1 MKRVILSATRT
12 GIITKITDGFKSAG
26 CNEVIVTKHTDS
38 FCKLHM
44 ILPNGK
50 RTTITVWYDYNVV
63 KNGKATKVNRL
74 TWKSSYVVDSEGNVF
89 DGNTLVGKAFVE
101 VQGESY
107 ERTRNNYLIRSIR
120 TDSGDV
126 IIDHPEK
133 ANNYKTVVDT
143 LQSRKI
149 THRS

>member
-1 MKRVILSATRT
+1 MKRVILSATRKQ
-12 GIITKITDGFKSAG
+12 IITKITDGFKAAG
-26 CNEVIVTKHTDS
+26 CNEVTVTKQNDS
-38 FCKLHM
+38 FCELNM
-44 ILPNGK
+44 ILPDGK

-74 TWKSSYVVDSEGNVF
+74 PWNSSYVVDSEGNVF
-89 DGNTLVGKAFVE
+89 DGDTLVGKAVVE

-107 ERTRNNYLIRSIR
+107 ERNRKNYLIRSIR
-120 TDSGDV
+120 TNSGDV